1 MLNMKVDNPQAFR
14 FIMQDEIYLLNKD
27 KGVNITPPATSP
39 VVTDKPEPATVTA
52 EVTEQPAQIA
62 PVVNEQLVS
71 PPQPAAVAAPTPEQV
86 IQTVEAEF
94 NYLGKNNKNFL
105 VLVNYTAETHIAG
118 THLAALQNIL
128 KRKELDLDDVAI
140 LNVNKYAPVKLA
152 ALAAFFA
159 PTRLVIMG
167 KDALP
172 DGIGNLPLNQPL
184 QGKKTHVLYSFSF
197 DEMMSSNDN
206 KKIFWE
212 HMKTL

>member
-1 MLNMKVDNPQAFR
+1 MKVDNPEAFR
-14 FIMQDEIYLLNKD
+14 FIMQEEIYLLNKD
-27 KGVNITPPATSP
+27 KLTLTAPAAATLANANEPETALPPPEVTPTVS
-39 VVTDKPEPATVTA
+39 KQVTA
-52 EVTEQPAQIA
+52 EQEPVSTTPVRPA
-62 PVVNEQLVS
+62 PVIKTLVD
-71 PPQPAAVAAPTPEQV
+71 
-86 IQTVEAEF
+86 EF

-105 VLVNYTAETHIAG
+105 VLVNYADQEHIAPG
-118 THLAALQNIL
+118 HLTALENIL
-128 KRKELDLDDVAI
+128 KRKDLHMDDVAI
-140 LNVNKYAPVKLA
+140 LNVYKHSPLKLTQLA
-152 ALAAFFA
+152 AYFA

-172 DGIGNLPLNQPL
+172 EGIGNLPLNQPL

>member
-1 MLNMKVDNPQAFR
+1 MKVDNPQALR
-14 FIMQDEIYLLNKD
+14 FIMQDEIYLLDKD
-27 KGVNITPPATSP
+27 KGVNIILP
-39 VVTDKPEPATVTA
+39 VTA
-52 EVTEQPAQIA
+52 PDVTEKQKPVTVPAEANEQPAQIA
-62 PVVNEQLVS
+62 PVVKEQPFS
-71 PPQPAAVAAPTPEQV
+71 PPAPIAVAPQTPEPI

-94 NYLGKNNKNFL
+94 NYLGKNNKKFL
-105 VLVNYTAETHIAG
+105 VLVNYATEKHITEA
-118 THLAALQNIL
+118 HLAALQNIL
-128 KRKELDLDDVAI
+128 KRKDLDLDDVAI

-152 ALAAFFA
+152 ALAAYFA

-172 DGIGNLPLNQPL
+172 EGIGNLPLNQPL

>member
-1 MLNMKVDNPQAFR
+1 MKVDNPQAFR
-14 FIMQDEIYLLNKD
+14 FIMQDEIYLLDKD
-27 KGVNITPPATSP
+27 KVVNIPLAVTAPA
-39 VVTDKPEPATVTA
+39 VTEKPEPAIVSA
-52 EVTEQPAQIA
+52 EVAEQPAHIA
-62 PVVNEQLVS
+62 PIVKEQLVS
-71 PPQPAAVAAPTPEQV
+71 QPEAAPVAPQIPAPV

-105 VLVNYTAETHIAG
+105 VLVNYPAEKHITE

-128 KRKELDLDDVAI
+128 KRKDLDLDDVAI

-152 ALAAFFA
+152 ALATYFA

>member
-1 MLNMKVDNPQAFR
+1 MKVDNPQAFR

-27 KGVNITPPATSP
+27 KGVNISPPAIAP
-39 VVTDKPEPATVTA
+39 VVTEKQEQTTIAA
-52 EVTEQPAQIA
+52 EFTEQPAQITP
-62 PVVNEQLVS
+62 PVKEQLVTA
-71 PPQPAAVAAPTPEQV
+71 PDPVAIIPKTPEPI

-105 VLVNYTAETHIAG
+105 VLVNYATEKHIAEA
-118 THLAALQNIL
+118 HLAALQNIL
-128 KRKELDLDDVAI
+128 KRKELSLDDVAI
-140 LNVNKYAPVKLA
+140 LNVNKYAPVKLT
-152 ALAAFFA
+152 ALAAYFA

-167 KDALP
+167 KNALP
-172 DGIGNLPLNQPL
+172 EGIGNLPLNQPL

-206 KKIFWE
+206 KKTFWE

>member
-1 MLNMKVDNPQAFR
+1 MKVDNPQAFR
-14 FIMQDEIYLLNKD
+14 FIMQDEIYLLDKD
-27 KGVNITPPATSP
+27 KGVNIMPPVTAP
-39 VVTDKPEPATVTA
+39 VVTEKQEPARVSD
-52 EVTEQPAQIA
+52 EVTEQPVQITP
-62 PVVNEQLVS
+62 PVKEQVVS
-71 PPQPAAVAAPTPEQV
+71 PPEPAAAQTPEPV
-86 IQTVEAEF
+86 IQTVEPEF

-105 VLVNYTAETHIAG
+105 VLVNYVNQEHIAG
-118 THLAALQNIL
+118 DHLAALQNIL
-128 KRKELDLDDVAI
+128 KRKDLDIDDVAI
-140 LNVNKYAPVKLA
+140 LNVNKYAPVKLT
-152 ALAAFFA
+152 ALAAYFA

-172 DGIGNLPLNQPL
+172 EGIGNLPLNQPL

>member
-1 MLNMKVDNPQAFR
+1 MKVDNPQAFR
-14 FIMQDEIYLLNKD
+14 FIMQDEIYLLDKD
-27 KGVNITPPATSP
+27 KGVTITPPATAP
-39 VVTDKPEPATVTA
+39 AVTEKQEPATASA
-52 EVTEQPAQIA
+52 EVTEQPVQIA
-62 PVVNEQLVS
+62 PIVKEPIVS
-71 PPQPAAVAAPTPEQV
+71 PPVAIAPQTPEPV

-105 VLVNYTAETHIAG
+105 VLVNYAAEKHITE
-118 THLAALQNIL
+118 THLAALQSIL
-128 KRKELDLDDVAI
+128 KRKDLDLDDVAI

-152 ALAAFFA
+152 ALAAYFA

>member
-1 MLNMKVDNPQAFR
+1 MKVDNPQAFR
-14 FIMQDEIYLLNKD
+14 FIMQDEIYLLDKD
-27 KGVNITPPATSP
+27 KVVNIPLA
-39 VVTDKPEPATVTA
+39 VTA
-52 EVTEQPAQIA
+52 PAVTEKPKPAIVSAEVIEQPAHIA
-62 PVVNEQLVS
+62 PIVKEQLVS
-71 PPQPAAVAAPTPEQV
+71 QPEAAPQIPAPV

-105 VLVNYTAETHIAG
+105 VLVNYAAEKHITE

-128 KRKELDLDDVAI
+128 KRKDLDLDDVAI

-152 ALAAFFA
+152 ALAAYFA

>member
-14 FIMQDEIYLLNKD
+14 FIMQDEIYLLDKD
-27 KGVNITPPATSP
+27 KTLNTAPQDAAP
-39 VVTDKPEPATVTA
+39 VIAEKPEPVAVSA
-52 EVTEQPAQIA
+52 EITEPPAPVIPDIKEQPAS
-62 PVVNEQLVS
+62 PVAEV
-71 PPQPAAVAAPTPEQV
+71 PQPV
-86 IQTVEAEF
+86 IQTTEPEF

-105 VLVNYTAETHIAG
+105 VLVNYAAEQHIAG
-118 THLAALQNIL
+118 THLAALENIL
-128 KRKELDLDDVAI
+128 KRKDLNIDDVAI

-152 ALAAFFA
+152 ALAAYFA

-167 KDALP
+167 NESLP
-172 DGIGNLPLNQPL
+172 EGIGNLPLNQPL